1 MYWHDMAWWAWA
13 PMTIGMIIF
22 WVSWRGWPFASC
34 PVKEAIGHPQS
45 GSARQI
51 LDARFARGE
60 VGASEYEHARR
71 LLERHAGSTDGP
83 TGEGEDDTAPG
94 RSSGRVRGRG

>member
-1 MYWHDMAWWAWA
+1 
-13 PMTIGMIIF
+13 MTIGMIIF
-22 WVSWRGWPFASC
+22 WGLVAG
-34 PVKEAIGHPQS
+34 VAIRLLS
-45 GSARQI
+45 GEGSDRAPSERSARQI

-94 RSSGRVRGRG
+94 PSSGRVKGRG